1 MEEKPC
7 KKQLL
12 LIVLAIASLVFGT
25 KAIAPDLADIA
36 KAFPDKS
43 TQTIQMILTVP
54 SLLIV
59 VSRIRE
65 V

>member
-25 KAIAPDLADIA
+25 KAIAPALADIA